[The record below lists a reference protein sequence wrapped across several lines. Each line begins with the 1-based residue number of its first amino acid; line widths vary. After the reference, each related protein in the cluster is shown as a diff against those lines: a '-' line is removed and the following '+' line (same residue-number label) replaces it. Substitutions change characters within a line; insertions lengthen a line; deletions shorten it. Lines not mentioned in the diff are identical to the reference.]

1 MTANNDKQSV
11 MVEMF
16 TDERDIFAVGRV
28 DDRDDDEPIDDVDV
42 VEQLIESK
50 NDGEII
56 TLVSGMSQYDRETE
70 IYVSAGLAYNII
82 GKQHCHDVFDY
93 LEDVYDVDVDE
104 YANGIRAVCTYVF
117 EEKEYRN
124 NDDVSNPV
132 LKRDLLD
139 KLNDVSSDMGRDN
152 KINLKSRVLKYWQP
166 QYYFED
172 PDDVEIAQNFDD
184 KEAIHKTAC
193 FLEEDHEFIY
203 PESNEQLVEWR
214 NLLYVYDDSKGV
226 WTTEGRAVVK
236 ERLEKEMAPA
246 ADSVF
251 IDKVVEKIQR
261 RNRKSRWD
269 IQRIEDQ
276 KDPYEL
282 VVRNGVLDLRTGE
295 LHNHDATY
303 YAHTSVDI
311 EYDPEAE
318 CPAIDEFLSDIVHEE
333 DIPTLYRT
341 IAQTL
346 IDEYVTEKAVLL
358 NGSGDN
364 GKSVFLDLLGDF
376 LGSDNVSSESLYNLT
391 KKTGA
396 GRWSEAQLHGKLAN
410 ISAETEM
417 GTEQHA
423 SVFKGLTGRD
433 ETQDGEHKHED
444 RFSFENSANLIFAAN
459 SVPEMPADE
468 KAIWRRWVYVNFP
481 FTFGNG
487 PDADKEPEPR
497 REMMNRMTT
506 DQELSGLLN
515 RCVEE
520 IQRYCETE
528 QEFFADREEW
538 TEVRKRMRA
547 ASNPLEVF
555 GDECLQFIDDA
566 DESDGMML
574 SKSEVRE
581 AYEAYAEVEDLPRFN
596 AAVFGQKFSS
606 TSSYHGDKR
615 ANSYKDGGRTW
626 VYKKLKFTDKG
637 RKMIDL
643 HEKGEPEAER
653 VDNDGD
659 EEEQEEEQE
668 EVTRE
673 DVETAAEERPGMN
686 PYELMEY
693 VGADP
698 EKFELV
704 YEVVEEQEKE
714 QEQETREEDDGTES
728 IGEELARPKNDG
740 QQQADGD

>member
-1 MTANNDKQSV
+1 MTANNDKQTV
-11 MVEMF
+11 MLEMF
-16 TDERDIFAVGRV
+16 TDETDIFTVSRV

-42 VEQLIESK
+42 VQQLIDSEQK
-50 NDGEII
+50 GKVKE
-56 TLVSGMSQYDRETE
+56 LASGLSQYDRETE
-70 IYVSAGLAYNII
+70 IYVSAALAYNILD
-82 GKQHCHDVFDY
+82 KQHCHDVFDW
-93 LEDVYDVDVDE
+93 LEEIWDIDVDE
-104 YANGIRAVCTYVF
+104 YAKGIRAVCTYVF
-117 EEKEYRN
+117 EEKEIRKKN
-124 NDDVSNPV
+124 VSSRG
-132 LKRDLLD
+132 LERDLLD
-139 KLNDVSSDMGRDN
+139 KLNDISSDMGRDI
-152 KINLKSRVLKYWQP
+152 KINLKHRVLKYWKP
-166 QYYFED
+166 NYYFED

-184 KEAIHKTAC
+184 KEAIHKTAR

-226 WTTEGRAVVK
+226 WTTEGRAVVEK
-236 ERLEKEMAPA
+236 RLEKELSPA
-246 ADSVF
+246 ADSLF
-251 IDKVVEKIQR
+251 IDKVVEKLKR
-261 RNRKSRWD
+261 RNRKSRCD
-269 IQRIEDQ
+269 VQQIEDQ

-282 VVRNGVLDLRTGE
+282 VVRNGVLDLRTGD
-295 LHNHDATY
+295 LYNHDATY

-333 DIPTLYRT
+333 DVPTLYRT
-341 IAQTL
+341 VSQTL

-481 FTFGNG
+481 FTFGTG
-487 PDADKEPEPR
+487 PDADKDPEPR
-497 REMMNRMTT
+497 RELMNRMTT

-520 IQRYCETE
+520 IQRYCETDE
-528 QEFFADREEW
+528 EFFAGREEW
-538 TEVRKRMRA
+538 TETRKRMRA

-555 GDECLQFIDDA
+555 ADECLQFVDDA

-574 SKSEVRE
+574 AKSEVRE
-581 AYEAYAEVEDLPRFN
+581 AYETYAEVEDLPRF
-596 AAVFGQKFSS
+596 APAVFGQKFSS

-615 ANSYKDGGRTW
+615 ANSYQDGGRTW

-637 RKMIDL
+637 RKMMDL
-643 HEKGEPEAER
+643 HEKGEPESER
-653 VDNDGD
+653 VDNDDD
-659 EEEQEEEQE
+659 EDEQEQEEEQEE

-673 DVETAAEERPGMN
+673 DVEAAAEERPSMN

-693 VGADP
+693 VDADAD
-698 EKFELV
+698 KFELV
-704 YEVVEEQEKE
+704 YDVVEEQE
-714 QEQETREEDDGTES
+714 QNTRDEDDGTES
-728 IGEELARPKNDG
+728 IGSELARPQNDG
-740 QQQADGD
+740 QNKADRD